1 MASAGLA
8 AALDKTPP
16 PASISPRP
24 ASGDGAIGTAAETG
38 GGGAAP
44 QVLAEV
50 KEAILPW
57 HKSVKLTK
65 AILEAGT
72 PSSKH
77 GVSAKDEASHR
88 SWACTLVCEAGQ
100 LLKLPQVSG
109 RRVA

>member
-16 PASISPRP
+16 AASISPKP
-24 ASGDGAIGTAAETG
+24 ASGDGAVGVAAETG
-38 GGGAAP
+38 GAGAAP
-44 QVLAEV
+44 QVVAEV

-77 GVSAKDEASHR
+77 GNTCLMWYKSGTFLSRERFCTSTYSCLLAISAY
-88 SWACTLVCEAGQ
+88 
-100 LLKLPQVSG
+100 
-109 RRVA
+109 